1 MRRRIT
7 LVLAAAVAAVTAL
20 TVAPPPGSAATVYTY
35 FGQAGGTQIQA
46 LGTLIRSDL
55 TAESHLLGNKIPAS
69 ASNPTAGVNVPGLA
83 RVGAIGTNVD
93 SAHSDAGDTITSKA
107 EIANVS
113 LLNGVIRAQALTTSA
128 TATHDGDELSGS
140 GDTRVVGLKVGS
152 IKVPIDVAPNTTIK
166 VGNLASVVINE
177 QKTTRVGDKIIQD
190 GSALKVTLLRP
201 RGKAPVGATIT
212 VNPVRAAWGPSIP
225 PKSPALGGNAFG
237 ALAKVKVTSVEAVS
251 GPVAYT
257 QLPPFGTY
265 GQPIVNSTARFSLPG
280 VLRVGAVESISQ
292 ATSVPLTADVSNS
305 NEVARLNL
313 LNGVISASAIKVVA
327 HANLD
332 AEGNV
337 TVDGHMDTVHLKIG
351 GNTIPID
358 VAPNTTIEIP
368 NVLKVVINEQIVSP
382 NGRRIDVTGLHI
394 TLLKPAGDLGVG
406 ADIRI
411 ASATSLIY

>member
-1 MRRRIT
+1 MRRRIP

-55 TAESHLLGNKIPAS
+55 TAEAHLLGNKIPAS
-69 ASNPTAGVNVPGLA
+69 ASNTTASLNVPALA
-83 RVGAIGTNVD
+83 RVGAISTNVD
-93 SAHSDAGDTITSKA
+93 SAHGTDGDTITSKA

-128 TATHDGDELSGS
+128 TATHDGDDLSGT

-152 IKVPIDVAPNTTIK
+152 INVPIDVAPNTTIK
-166 VGNLASVVINE
+166 VGNLAEVVINE

-201 RGKAPVGATIT
+201 RGKAPVGAQIT

-280 VLRVGAVESISQ
+280 V
-292 ATSVPLTADVSNS
+292 
-305 NEVARLNL
+305 
-313 LNGVISASAIKVVA
+313 
-327 HANLD
+327 
-332 AEGNV
+332 
-337 TVDGHMDTVHLKIG
+337 
-351 GNTIPID
+351 
-358 VAPNTTIEIP
+358 
-368 NVLKVVINEQIVSP
+368 
-382 NGRRIDVTGLHI
+382 
-394 TLLKPAGDLGVG
+394 
-406 ADIRI
+406 
-411 ASATSLIY
+411 